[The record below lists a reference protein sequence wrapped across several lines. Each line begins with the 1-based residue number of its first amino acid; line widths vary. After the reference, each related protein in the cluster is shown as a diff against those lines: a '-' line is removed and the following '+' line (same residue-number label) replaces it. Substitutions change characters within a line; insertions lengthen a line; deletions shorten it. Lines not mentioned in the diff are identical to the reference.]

1 MSVIELCSLTNC
13 EINNN
18 WLDLSKFEL
27 SKKMRYNDKYDLT
40 RENFY
45 KLKEINEHN
54 AILSSLG
61 RDYRNK
67 QILRLS
73 YNLPKTVNQENI
85 IGINFSRNYIKS
97 IPLNIINRDLKKLNI
112 SHNLITNIDNIQQN
126 LPELEVLK
134 CNDNNISKLPNLPNT
149 LKKLKINN
157 NCIKEIPENIIEC
170 VQLNYINYENNPNIY
185 VSENVLH
192 FIENIFERIRIRNE
206 RIAQERL
213 PQQAQQANK
222 ELKTVINNSQNVHE
236 TNIRKEV
243 ANAINILIKDI
254 CLISDKDA
262 LEDFAKNSSKND
274 SDFIKNLC
282 EINSV
287 CSITGITFLKLF
299 KYFWN
304 RVSHSKYKEDIIKT
318 FIKDDIPEMRIVCFI
333 GRISRVINCLSGY
346 FQDIVISIPLNEQ
359 IQMKY
364 NLVVKEFKIYKNNP
378 FLYNVL
384 CYYKLKDL
392 LEELEL
398 DKNKINEWIY
408 PFIEELEDID
418 KSEIDK
424 NIYKLPKNILDRYN
438 IDFTKE

>member
-1 MSVIELCSLTNC
+1 MSVIELCSLVNC

-61 RDYRNK
+61 KDYRNK

-73 YNLPKTVNQENI
+73 YNLPNVNS
-85 IGINFSRNYIKS
+85 INFSRNYIKS
-97 IPLNIINRDLKKLNI
+97 IPLNIINRDLKELNI

-134 CNDNNISKLPNLPNT
+134 CNDNNISKLSNLPNT

-157 NCIKEIPENIIEC
+157 NNIKQIPENIIEC
-170 VQLNYINYENNPNIY
+170 TQLNYINYEGNSNIY
-185 VSENVLH
+185 VSENVLN
-192 FIENIFERIRIRNE
+192 FIENIFERIRIENE
-206 RIAQERL
+206 RIEQERL
-213 PQQAQQANK
+213 AQQAQQANK

-254 CLISDKDA
+254 CLISEKDA

-287 CSITGITFLKLF
+287 CSITGITFSKLF

-304 RVSHSKYKEDIIKT
+304 RVSQSKDKEDIIKT
-318 FIKDDIPEMRIVCFI
+318 FIKDDIPEMHIVCFI

-346 FQDIVISIPLNEQ
+346 FEDIVISIPINEQ

-364 NLVVKEFKIYKNNP
+364 NLVSKQYETYKNNP
-378 FLYNVL
+378 FLYNVF

-392 LEELEL
+392 LEELKL

-424 NIYKLPKNILDRYN
+424 NMNKLPKNILDRYN